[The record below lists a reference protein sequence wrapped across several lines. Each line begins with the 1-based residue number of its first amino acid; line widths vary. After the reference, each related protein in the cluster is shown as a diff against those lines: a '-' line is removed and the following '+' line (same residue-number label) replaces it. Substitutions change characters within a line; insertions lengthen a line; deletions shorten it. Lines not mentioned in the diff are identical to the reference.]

1 MEEPIVVG
9 LDIGTSKICTLVARI
24 ENGANLRILGVGVE
38 PSQGIRK
45 GVVID
50 INSASQSIAR
60 SIEKA
65 ERTSGYEIN
74 SALVSLAG
82 SHVSSMNSRGVVGIS
97 GRVIDQEDVLR
108 ALDSAQA
115 VAIPHDRE
123 IIHVIQ
129 RGFLVD
135 GQDGIRQP
143 VGMHGFRLE
152 VEAHIITASASTT
165 ENLRKCVSMAGIE
178 VSQFVLSPLASAEA
192 VLSETERTMGA
203 AVVDLG
209 GGTTDLAIYL
219 NGDVWYTNVINI
231 GSNYITTDIAQGLRL
246 PVDVAEEVKLHHG
259 YAVLD
264 EISEE
269 ESFNVVPFSA
279 EESAKVLRRDLVN
292 IIEARAE
299 EILSLVHQEIKRSG
313 VSGLL
318 PAGLIL
324 TGGGSQLPGM
334 RKLAT
339 QVTGLPARIAKPEKM
354 VGLTD
359 QISTPAFSTSVGLLQ
374 WAILMSETYQIG
386 SERPGKGKRS
396 ESERTETFASWFK
409 KLLP

>member
-108 ALDSAQA
+108 AVDSAQA

-192 VLSETERTMGA
+192 VLSETERSMGA

-231 GSNYITTDIAQGLRL
+231 GSYYITTDIAQGLRL

-324 TGGGSQLPGM
+324 TGGGSQLPGI

-396 ESERTETFASWFK
+396 EGERTETFASWFK

>member
-1 MEEPIVVG
+1 ME
-9 LDIGTSKICTLVARI
+9 TH
-24 ENGANLRILGVGVE
+24 LRKFSV
-38 PSQGIRK
+38 
-45 GVVID
+45 
-50 INSASQSIAR
+50 
-60 SIEKA
+60 
-65 ERTSGYEIN
+65 
-74 SALVSLAG
+74 
-82 SHVSSMNSRGVVGIS
+82 
-97 GRVIDQEDVLR
+97 
-108 ALDSAQA
+108 
-115 VAIPHDRE
+115 
-123 IIHVIQ
+123 
-129 RGFLVD
+129 
-135 GQDGIRQP
+135 
-143 VGMHGFRLE
+143 

-279 EESAKVLRRDLVN
+279 EESTKVLRRDLVN

>member
-1 MEEPIVVG
+1 
-9 LDIGTSKICTLVARI
+9 
-24 ENGANLRILGVGVE
+24 
-38 PSQGIRK
+38 
-45 GVVID
+45 
-50 INSASQSIAR
+50 
-60 SIEKA
+60 
-65 ERTSGYEIN
+65 
-74 SALVSLAG
+74 
-82 SHVSSMNSRGVVGIS
+82 
-97 GRVIDQEDVLR
+97 
-108 ALDSAQA
+108 
-115 VAIPHDRE
+115 
-123 IIHVIQ
+123 
-129 RGFLVD
+129 
-135 GQDGIRQP
+135 
-143 VGMHGFRLE
+143 MHGFRLE

-279 EESAKVLRRDLVN
+279 EESTKVLRRDLVN

-396 ESERTETFASWFK
+396 EGERTETFASWFK